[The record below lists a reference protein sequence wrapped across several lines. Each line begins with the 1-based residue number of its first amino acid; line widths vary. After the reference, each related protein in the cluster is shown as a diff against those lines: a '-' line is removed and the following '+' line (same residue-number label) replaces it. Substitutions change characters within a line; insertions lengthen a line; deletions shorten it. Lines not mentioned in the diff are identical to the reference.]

1 MKLAVDYPIKYSDV
15 DIGDITFCLAPFF
28 KPGVGGGEI
37 YQRNMFDLQKNGRQI
52 MLDNGAWEFGESMD
66 SQEYLDIIDILEPT
80 WAVIPDAMR
89 DPKKTI
95 SLARDFIPDLI
106 NLDNRP
112 KLMFAPQ
119 GSTTEELIDCYNAV
133 MDDYSKAVDI
143 VCIPKNV
150 GFWKNRV
157 EVADILWHEANKK
170 FKKVHFLGFVNM
182 KEFNTFKTT
191 PWKLVSMDT
200 KYPVKITYAKE
211 FKDQLAYYYTNDILD
226 LQALNYMVKG
236 FKLAVDGKIKFK

>member
-1 MKLAVDYPIKYSDV
+1 
-15 DIGDITFCLAPFF
+15 
-28 KPGVGGGEI
+28 
-37 YQRNMFDLQKNGRQI
+37 
-52 MLDNGAWEFGESMD
+52 
-66 SQEYLDIIDILEPT
+66 
-80 WAVIPDAMR
+80 MR

-236 FKLAVDGKIKFK
+236 FKIAVDGKITFK